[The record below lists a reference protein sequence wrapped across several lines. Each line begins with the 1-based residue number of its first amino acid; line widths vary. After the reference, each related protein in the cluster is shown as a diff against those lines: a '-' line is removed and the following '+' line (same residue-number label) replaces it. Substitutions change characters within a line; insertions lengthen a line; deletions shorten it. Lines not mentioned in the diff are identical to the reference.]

1 MLKVLSNKIEFPPVD
16 HASEDGLLAVG
27 GDLSTDRLI
36 LAYKKGIFP
45 WFEEGQPILW
55 WSPDP
60 RFVLFP
66 EKLKISKSL
75 NQFIRNNKFDIT
87 FNTAFDRVINE
98 CSKIKRPGQ
107 SGTWITKNMIYA
119 YNELNKLGFTKS
131 VEVWDKD
138 DLVGGLYG
146 VDVGN
151 NIFCG
156 ESMFS
161 KADNASKIAFVKF
174 IQASNYQLIDC
185 QVFTGHLERFG
196 AENIPRQKFINIIS
210 HQKNSQ
216 NLKNY

>member
-1 MLKVLSNKIEFPPVD
+1 MNFLTDKIEFPPAD
-16 HASEDGLLAVG
+16 QATEDGLLAIG

-36 LAYKKGIFP
+36 LAYKTGIFP
-45 WFEEGQPILW
+45 WYEEGQPILW

-66 EKLKISKSL
+66 ERLKISKSL
-75 NQFIRNNKFDIT
+75 KKTIRTSKFRITYNK
-87 FNTAFDRVINE
+87 AFDQVINE
-98 CSKIKRPGQ
+98 CSKAKRSGQ
-107 SGTWITKNMIYA
+107 SGTWITQDMIDA
-119 YNELNKLGFTKS
+119 YIKMHQLGFAKS

-161 KADNASKIAFVKF
+161 KVDNASKIGFVTF
-174 IQASNYQLIDC
+174 IQKSNYQLIDC
-185 QVFTGHLERFG
+185 QVFTDHLERFG
-196 AENIPRQKFINIIS
+196 ADEISRERFIKLLN
-210 HQKNSQ
+210 
-216 NLKNY
+216 

>member
-16 HASEDGLLAVG
+16 QASEDGLLAVG

-98 CSKIKRPGQ
+98 CSKMKRPGQ

-196 AENIPRQKFINIIS
+196 AENIPRQEFINIIS